1 MRSVRGPPAA
11 IQMGT
16 GRWWGSRAGRAAPT
30 STSWPSSSAR
40 IRRVLSS
47 SSLTRAGRSPASRTA
62 VSPTPQPSSV
72 RPGAS
77 SSMVAI
83 DDAVTVG
90 CRLTGLASSGPSTMR
105 SVAWAA
111 AASST

>member
-1 MRSVRGPPAA
+1 
-11 IQMGT
+11 
-16 GRWWGSRAGRAAPT
+16 
-30 STSWPSSSAR
+30 
-40 IRRVLSS
+40 
-47 SSLTRAGRSPASRTA
+47 LTRAGRSPASRTA

-77 SSMVAI
+77 SSTVAI

-90 CRLTGLASSGPSTMR
+90 CRLIGLASSGPSTMR
-105 SVAWAA
+105 PVAWAA